1 MNATVK
7 KAVLRAY
14 LRKGSILFAVVIG
27 LSASSASAVFAAAT
41 AWVNSDF
48 SQIRLIAVRDKDGQ
62 GYQAGLHIRLEP
74 GWKTYW
80 RSPGDSGVP
89 TVVDWSA
96 SRNVSVS
103 GMKWPVPHRS
113 VVAGYQSFV
122 YQDEV
127 VLPVSVASKVS
138 VTSKGTG
145 ENLRLVADVNYAVC
159 REICVPLQAALSLDL
174 KPGSS
179 GRGDK
184 VHLRLLEKYR
194 GLAPVNRNLPG
205 LGLTSVVLVD
215 GSGSQTLKV
224 KIESDV
230 KFVHPDMFIEA
241 PQPFAF
247 SVPTIDIDPSG
258 KQATFAFVVS
268 GGRNKLS
275 LAGIEILVTV
285 AEAGQAIEVAHR
297 LSKN

>member
-1 MNATVK
+1 MSATVK
-7 KAVLRAY
+7 TAVLRAY
-14 LRKGSILFAVVIG
+14 LRKGFILFAVGIG

-48 SQIRLIAVRDKDGQ
+48 SQIRLIAVGNADGQ

-80 RSPGDSGVP
+80 RTPGDSGVP

-96 SRNVSVS
+96 SENISVT
-103 GMKWPVPHRS
+103 GMMWPVPHRT

-127 VLPVSVASKVS
+127 VLPVSVV
-138 VTSKGTG
+138 SKGPG
-145 ENLRLVADVNYAVC
+145 EKIRMVADVNYAVC
-159 REICVPLQAALSLDL
+159 REICVPLHAALSLDL
-174 KPGSS
+174 KQGTP

-184 VHLRLLEKYR
+184 VHRRLLEKYR
-194 GLAPVNRNLPG
+194 KLVPVNRNLPG
-205 LGLTSVVLVD
+205 LSLASVVLVE

-224 KIESDV
+224 KIETDS
-230 KFVHPDMFIEA
+230 KLVHPDIFIEA

-247 SVPTIDIDPSG
+247 TVPAIDIDPSG
-258 KQATFAFVVS
+258 KQATFTFVVS
-268 GGRNKLS
+268 SGRKKLS

-285 AEAGQAIEVAHR
+285 AEAGQAIEIAHR